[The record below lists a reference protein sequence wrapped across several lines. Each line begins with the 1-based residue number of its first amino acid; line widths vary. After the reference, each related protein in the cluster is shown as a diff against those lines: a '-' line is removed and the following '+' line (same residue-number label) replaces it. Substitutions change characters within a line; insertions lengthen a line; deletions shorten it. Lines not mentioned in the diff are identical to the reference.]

1 MSDMLFCVTGCT
13 LRTDG
18 PWLDRWRHVG
28 VISTA
33 AVQQMDKK
41 KKKSFIL
48 MKPVR
53 HYGPNPCLLCLSVS
67 LSEPVC
73 LNCREPQFNVRSLQ
87 TLTHIST
94 QPEGHLS
101 QIICLSHT
109 HKHALAK
116 KNNPRIRPDILISA
130 LLAKK

>member
-1 MSDMLFCVTGCT
+1 MSDKLFCVTGCT

-33 AVQQMDKK
+33 AVQQMVKK
-41 KKKSFIL
+41 KRKKKELYSNEACSGITAQIPAFS
-48 MKPVR
+48 V
-53 HYGPNPCLLCLSVS
+53 CLSLS
-67 LSEPVC
+67 LSLCVC
-73 LNCREPQFNVRSLQ
+73 LNCREPRFNVQSLQ

-94 QPEGHLS
+94 RPEGRLS
-101 QIICLSHT
+101 QIICLCHT

-116 KNNPRIRPDILISA
+116 KTNPE
-130 LLAKK
+130 